1 MTTFKHILAT
11 VLLAAGLAFAAGCQ
25 NIPLDGTN
33 NVGAYNYGEFEGLYN
48 TTAPVVTQAVREA
61 VKQAGLAEVAF
72 NETKFSSTFVV
83 RDANDLK
90 VQIKVS
96 EANSLQTK
104 IGIRWGSGGDR
115 DRSIQLYSAIEKI
128 LAGK

>member
-11 VLLAAGLAFAAGCQ
+11 VLLTAALGFAAGCQ
-25 NIPLDGTN
+25 TVMLDGAN

-48 TTAPVVTQAVREA
+48 TTAPAVTQAVREA
-61 VKQAGLAEVAF
+61 VKQAGLSEVAF
-72 NETKFSSTFVV
+72 NETKFNSTFVV
-83 RDANDLK
+83 RDPNDLK

-104 IGIRWGSGGDR
+104 IAIRWGSGGDR

-128 LAGK
+128 LGGK